1 MRAAVSAAEQADQG
15 SSATDIDAG
24 AASAPGAAATTAAA
38 PDVPLAP
45 DAATIVRLVAER
57 KITPEEAD
65 RLLNALEP

>member
-1 MRAAVSAAEQADQG
+1 
-15 SSATDIDAG
+15 
-24 AASAPGAAATTAAA
+24 
-38 PDVPLAP
+38 VPLAP